1 MRRTGPP
8 PIATWMLEHCT
19 GRSLDEALAGDL
31 CESYHSGLSD
41 GWYWRQVFAACAV
54 SWSES
59 LRARMPL
66 FVFAL
71 IWSMMAPA
79 WKVFTDGLESAPIF
93 DRILPYFGPVWAFP
107 AVAGWLLLNSIFLWT
122 GIFVFILFSSS
133 FRELTSGRMLR
144 RPFFLASLIFLPIYG
159 ATFLWCNL
167 YWYSFFPNARL
178 ATTPLGQI
186 ADLRMLADIMRMP
199 YFIALLCAL
208 WSCIPRSIHRTQLLL
223 VDSPPIASSTE
234 SDLLKFVSTLDS
246 CTVKQFF
253 GLMVGAGLINAM
265 LACIVLCRLSE
276 LHSPTLATLFIRAI
290 LHVVIGVLA
299 GVGGS
304 WVYWKNPSSPYRERS
319 PIAFPL
325 FALVCASGWIWV
337 PPTAIFSEQLSSV
350 TAIVAAIGAVFLAI
364 GLRYATFSVFAPA
377 VPDTAIYPS
386 EDAELFS
393 QSLYRAPWEA
403 QGYVITFLLY
413 AGGCALVMRLNLTA
427 AALLA
432 PCAFLFVWKQ
442 TLVPGHDL
450 DSNHEYR
457 RAASRLACVALPA
470 VLVTVW
476 ALHDGVT
483 QRNRVAEMTAAASAG
498 SRNSTSEGVHQK
510 TKSKSSAYGLGGYES
525 LILWPFPEKK
535 QLVPPLPEVSL
546 LAPGTTQPLIIRFNG
561 PYWYTQPPNKIP
573 GPTAHQ
579 THGTPLGAEI
589 ASINS
594 LPLVMDAH
602 QTLGTAIPVARCRE
616 IQVEIENRDNR
627 RGVIAVGVLL
637 TDATSLKKPTLYL
650 GQQPIVSTEPEYFSF
665 KSEPVFETLRF
676 SVPTGVKIQRF
687 DEITV
692 MMLPDV
698 EHALV
703 GPKIAIKQFQLFPR

>member
-1 MRRTGPP
+1 MKRSEPP

-19 GRSLDEALAGDL
+19 AGDFDEALAGDL
-31 CESYHSGLSD
+31 CESYSSGLSD

-66 FVFAL
+66 FVFAV

-79 WKVFTDGLESAPIF
+79 WKVFTDGIESAPIF
-93 DRILPYFGPVWAFP
+93 DRIWPHFGPVWVFP

-122 GIFVFILFSSS
+122 GIFVFILFTGN
-133 FRELTSGRMLR
+133 FREVIRGKMLR
-144 RPFFLASLIFLPIYG
+144 RPFLLASLIFLPIYG
-159 ATFLWCNL
+159 ATFLWGNL

-186 ADLRMLADIMRMP
+186 ADLRMLADVMRMP

-208 WSCIPRSIHRTQLLL
+208 WSGIPRTIHRTQLLL
-223 VDSPPIASSTE
+223 VDSPPIESSTE
-234 SDLLKFVSTLDS
+234 SDVLKFVSTLDS
-246 CTVKQFF
+246 YTVKRFF
-253 GLMVGAGLINAM
+253 GLMVGAGVINAM
-265 LACIVLCRLSE
+265 LAGILLCRLPE
-276 LHSPTLATLFIRAI
+276 LYSPTFATLFIRAI

-304 WVYWKNPSSPYRERS
+304 WLYWKNPSSLFREHA
-319 PIAFPL
+319 PIPFPL

-337 PPTAIFSEQLSSV
+337 PSMAIFSEQLSPA
-350 TAIVAAIGAVFLAI
+350 TAIVAAIGAVFLAV
-364 GLRYATFSVFAPA
+364 GLRYATYSVFAS
-377 VPDTAIYPS
+377 AILDSFSYES

-393 QSLYRAPWEA
+393 QSLNRARWEA
-403 QGYVITFLLY
+403 HGYVITFLLY
-413 AGGCALVMRLNLTA
+413 AGGCALAIRLNLTA

-432 PCAFLFVWKQ
+432 LCAFLFVWKQ
-442 TLVPGHDL
+442 TFVPSRDL
-450 DSNHEYR
+450 DRNREYR
-457 RAASRLACVALPA
+457 RAALRLAYVAVPA

-476 ALHDGVT
+476 ALLDGVAH
-483 QRNRVAEMTAAASAG
+483 RNRIEEMNAAVSTSNG
-498 SRNSTSEGVHQK
+498 TSTSEIAHQK
-510 TKSKSSAYGLGGYES
+510 TKSQSSAYGLGGYES

-535 QLVPPLPEVSL
+535 QIVPPLSEVSL

-561 PYWYTQPPNKIP
+561 PYWYIQPPNKIP

-579 THGTPLGAEI
+579 AHGTPLGAEI

-594 LPLVMDAH
+594 MPLVMDAH
-602 QTLGTAIPVARCRE
+602 QALGVAIPIARCRE

-627 RGVIAVGVLL
+627 TGVIALGVLL
-637 TDATSLKKPTLYL
+637 TDAASTKKPTLYL
-650 GQQPIVSTEPEYFSF
+650 GQQPIVSTEPEHFSF
-665 KSEPVFETLRF
+665 KSAPVFETLRF
-676 SVPTGVKIQRF
+676 SVPTGVKIRRF